1 MKAERVFREMRKKKK
16 KGELKMGALVV
27 VQGRGVSRELKSSE
41 HV

>member
-16 KGELKMGALVV
+16 RELKMGALVV